1 MRIRIGMYPT
11 PSVSKPY
18 GLFDSRR
25 KALAY
30 IAELSKELS
39 ELKPRLDNYRN
50 RRGEYRAYEYD
61 KGVYV
66 IDVKGIRGYVSGDED
81 LLTTNWWALF
91 LGLLRDSSVG
101 DAVDLGSTSYTL
113 SSQATATKGAAYL
126 SYGSGTTPESFT
138 DYSLKARAGTI
149 STVISIGYL
158 SDRVRVTLSGT
169 LPSAAS
175 ELGIEQSLLDT
186 GGNAHTTLLGR
197 VTGSWSSGQAV
208 TWNIDFQQPW
218 VRAIGDYMY
227 GVLKYINATMVRI
240 DGTAFTANTSGD
252 TQSGSSYLVASGSL
266 VSWDPSLYVISN
278 AFSITSYYADV
289 LGTRYIRS
297 TMIHGMYSPSGD
309 TTVNTLGLYF
319 PVFDTNKNTNTV
331 CILVQPLSSPITLYA
346 SRNNLIVLRIVAF

>member
-1 MRIRIGMYPT
+1 MYPT
-11 PSVSKPY
+11 SSVSKPY

-50 RRGEYRAYEYD
+50 KRGEYRAYEYD

-66 IDVKGIRGYVSGDED
+66 VDVRGIKGYVSGDED

-91 LGLLRDSSVG
+91 LGLLRDKDVG
-101 DAVDLGSTSYTL
+101 DTVDLGSTSYTL

-126 SYGSGTTPESFT
+126 SYGSGTTPEGFT
-138 DYSLKARAGTI
+138 DYSLKAKAGTI

-158 SDRVRVTLSGT
+158 SDRVRITLSGT

-175 ELGIEQSLLDT
+175 ELGIEQPLSDT
-186 GGNAHTTLLGR
+186 SGGSHTTLLGR
-197 VTGSWSSGQAV
+197 ITGSWSTGQAV

-218 VRAIGDYMY
+218 VRAVGDYMY
-227 GVLKYINATMVRI
+227 GVLRYINATMVRI
-240 DGTAFTANTSGD
+240 DGAAFTANTSGD
-252 TQSGSSYLVASGSL
+252 AQPGPAYLVASGSL

-278 AFSITSYYADV
+278 AFSITSYYAD
-289 LGTRYIRS
+289 LLSTRYIRA
-297 TMIHGMYSPSGD
+297 TMIHGMYSPAGD
-309 TTVNTLGLYF
+309 MTVNTLGLYF
-319 PVFDTNKNTNTV
+319 PVYDTNKNTNTV
-331 CILVQPLSSPITLYA
+331 CVLVQPLSSPITLYA
-346 SRNNLIVLRIVAF
+346 SRNNLIVLRLVAL